1 MIVVHVIE
9 PFASG
14 VALFVKSLTKVLSTD
29 KHIVIHGERKD
40 EIEADLVKKG
50 FHTTNVKFI
59 PWKSANRNISI
70 FKDIQA
76 LIELYTILKRLK
88 KAGLCDVV
96 HLHSAKS
103 GFLGRIVC
111 WMLNLQN
118 VYYTPNGASFLS
130 TNSYIKRF
138 IFKKL
143 EIAANKLCGKVICSS
158 ASEFNEYN
166 KLGIKSLY
174 VNNGVETSDYVPKQL
189 SKPSEK
195 FRIITCGRIVAQ
207 KNPEL
212 FNQIASY
219 FIGLDN
225 FEFIWIGDGPDASLL
240 KSPNIK
246 ITGWLQEH
254 AVSDLIMKGDVY
266 VSTSQYE
273 GLSFAALEAMSLKK
287 PLLLTDCVGNRDIV
301 KQGMN
306 GDLFSNKRSAISK
319 IIHYQNNREMLSVMG
334 ELSSEIKKVEYDMYD
349 NFRIYKDIY
358 LGKAFIGKQFMKTWT
373 FNY

>member
-1 MIVVHVIE
+1 MVVVHVIE

-14 VALFVKSLTKVLSTD
+14 VALFVKSLTKVLSND

-50 FHTTNVKFI
+50 FQTSNVKFI
-59 PWKSANRNISI
+59 PWKSARRNITV

-88 KAGLCDVV
+88 KAGLCDAV

-111 WMLNLQN
+111 RMLNLQN

-174 VNNGVETSDYVPKQL
+174 VNNGVETSDYVPIQL

-225 FEFIWIGDGPDASLL
+225 FEFIWIGDGPDSGILT
-240 KSPNIK
+240 SPNIK

-254 AVSDLIMKGDVY
+254 DVSDLIMKGDVY

-287 PLLLTDCVGNRDIV
+287 ALLLTDCVGNRDIV
-301 KQGMN
+301 KQGVN

-319 IIHYQNNREMLSVMG
+319 IIHYQNNREMLYVMG

-349 NFRIYKDIY
+349 NFKIYKDIY
-358 LGKAFIGKQFMKTWT
+358 LGRAFIGKKFMKTWT